1 MVRSLSF
8 LILALSAAFVAG
20 QTSPLSQCGGIDY
33 EGPTG
38 SLSCGS
44 TGSLTRITFRQPVQ
58 LTTLAPKSTPGTTS
72 ACPTTNSGLLRC

>member
-33 EGPTG
+33 EGPT
-38 SLSCGS
+38 
-44 TGSLTRITFRQPVQ
+44 
-58 LTTLAPKSTPGTTS
+58 
-72 ACPTTNSGLLRC
+72 ACEADHTCTEVNAWYYQCLPDN